1 MKGSTKRN
9 TRIST
14 ISRLTAVQY
23 TMHLTK
29 NDRAKIT
36 DSMHSIQSAQASLTS
51 IDETK
56 VPQVNEIQDCL
67 ESADKNLRIALRQ
80 ASAKKK
86 PLA

>member
-1 MKGSTKRN
+1 MD
-9 TRIST
+9 
-14 ISRLTAVQY
+14 
-23 TMHLTK
+23 LTK
-29 NDRAKIT
+29 SERAKIT

-51 IDETK
+51 IDQTK
-56 VPQVNEIQDCL
+56 VPQVDEIQECL